1 MAVAT
6 RSMKQEEEKDPAH
19 IVSGLRAA
27 LDDPTVSKSAK
38 EKAARKLDG
47 CAGTGTEMPEEIEHA
62 ARIAL
67 AKAVAVN
74 DPCSPGQDNADDM
87 DPVTAYSTY
96 LSLVYEAVEV

>member
-6 RSMKQEEEKDPAH
+6 RSMKHEEEVDPAH

-27 LDDPTVSKSAK
+27 LDDPNVSPSAK

-47 CAGTGTEMPEEIEHA
+47 CAGTGTEMPEEVEHA

-67 AKAVAVN
+67 SKGPNAAVAIASR
-74 DPCSPGQDNADDM
+74 DPYSPGQDVEDEM

-96 LSLVYEAVEV
+96 F